1 MKLLRLLS
9 LSWDSCSQV
18 RLLRRREFWGSS
30 TQLHSEPER
39 ERKQAMKFPHI
50 IGFAAAALLAWA
62 APSLS
67 TESTGAPAP
76 PPSLADRV
84 PLYANL
90 GSNHKRIS
98 TRVPATQQY
107 FDQGLRL
114 VYGFNHAE
122 AIRSFTRAAE
132 LDPTCGLCYWGI
144 ALAYGPHVNAPMDSA
159 SGVAAYAAAQK
170 ALALTSHATAPE
182 RAYIEAVA
190 QRYEADPPTDRA
202 RLDTLYSRAMERV
215 AKTYPKDLDA
225 ATLYAESL
233 MDLRP
238 WSYWRP
244 DGTPYPGTTDIVRQL
259 ERVILRN
266 PNHPGACHYYIHAVE
281 AVNPQAAV
289 PCAERLA
296 RLMPGE
302 GHMVH
307 MPAHIYIR
315 VGQWNDAIQA
325 NQHAIHTDDVFI
337 EGQHPM
343 GVYPLAYY
351 PHNIHFL
358 AFASTMAGRSAQA
371 IEAANTLTSKV
382 NLDAAR
388 QVGLLQEML
397 PYHALTLTTF
407 GKWDEVLAEPLPPK
421 DIRFSYALAHYAR
434 GVAHAAKG
442 QWVEAQAALDT
453 VTAINSATLE
463 GADGKTALSV
473 AVHALSGEIA
483 TRRGDLDAGINHFR
497 EAVKI
502 EDAGLYFEPPKWY
515 YPIRHSLGA
524 ALVKA
529 GQNVEA
535 EKVYREDLRRFPK
548 NGWSQFGLAQ
558 ALRAQGK
565 NTEADAAEAGFRR
578 AWASTDVTLK
588 ASRF

>member
-1 MKLLRLLS
+1 MK
-9 LSWDSCSQV
+9 
-18 RLLRRREFWGSS
+18 SS
-30 TQLHSEPER
+30 H
-39 ERKQAMKFPHI
+39 M
-50 IGFAAAALLAWA
+50 IGFAVAVLLACA
-62 APSLS
+62 APSS
-67 TESTGAPAP
+67 GTESTAEPSP
-76 PPSLADRV
+76 PKSNSDTV
-84 PLYANL
+84 PLYTNL
-90 GSNHKRIS
+90 GSHHKRIS
-98 TRVPATQQY
+98 TRVEATQQY

-132 LDPTCGLCYWGI
+132 LDPTCAMCYWGI
-144 ALAYGPHVNAPMDSA
+144 ALAYGPNVNAPMDSA
-159 SGVAAYAAAQK
+159 SGLAAYAAAQK
-170 ALALTSHATAPE
+170 ALALKSHGTAAE

-190 QRYEADPPTDRA
+190 QRYAEVPPTDRA
-202 RLDTLYSRAMERV
+202 RLDTLYSRAMGRV
-215 AKTYPKDLDA
+215 AKTNPNDLDA

-238 WSYWRP
+238 WNYWRP
-244 DGTPYPGTTDIVRQL
+244 NGTPYPGTNEIVRQL
-259 ERVILRN
+259 QKVISRN

-281 AVNPQAAV
+281 AVNPKAAV

-315 VGQWNDAIQA
+315 VGRWNDAVEA
-325 NQHAIHTDDVFI
+325 NQHAIHTDEEFI

-371 IEAANTLTSKV
+371 IEASNTLASKV
-382 NLDAAR
+382 NLDVAR
-388 QVGLLQEML
+388 QVGMLQEMV

-407 GKWDEVLAEPLPPK
+407 GKWDEVLAEPLPPE
-421 DIRFSYALAHYAR
+421 DIRFSYAMAQYAR

-442 QWVEAQAALDT
+442 QWPEAQAALDT
-453 VTAINSATLE
+453 VTAINAATSE
-463 GADGKTALSV
+463 GADGKTALSI
-473 AVHALSGEIA
+473 AVHALSGEIT
-483 TRRGDLDAGINHFR
+483 TRRGDLDAGIKHFR
-497 EAVKI
+497 EAAKI

-529 GQNVEA
+529 GRNAEA
-535 EKVYREDLRRFPK
+535 EKVYRQDLRRFPE
-548 NGWSQFGLAQ
+548 NGWSLFGLAQ
-558 ALRAQGK
+558 ALRAQK
-565 NTEADAAEAGFRR
+565 KDTEAAAVEVRFHR
-578 AWASTDVTLK
+578 AWASTDVTLT
-588 ASRF
+588 ASRL

>member
-1 MKLLRLLS
+1 MK
-9 LSWDSCSQV
+9 
-18 RLLRRREFWGSS
+18 SS
-30 TQLHSEPER
+30 H
-39 ERKQAMKFPHI
+39 M
-50 IGFAAAALLAWA
+50 IGFALAVLLACA
-62 APSLS
+62 TPSS
-67 TESTGAPAP
+67 GTESTAEPSP
-76 PPSLADRV
+76 PKSNSDTV
-84 PLYANL
+84 PLYTNL
-90 GSNHKRIS
+90 GSHHKRIS
-98 TRVPATQQY
+98 TRVEATQQY

-132 LDPTCGLCYWGI
+132 LDPTCAMCYWGI
-144 ALAYGPHVNAPMDSA
+144 ALAYGPNVNAPMDSA

-170 ALALTSHATAPE
+170 ALALKSHGTAAE

-190 QRYEADPPTDRA
+190 QRYAEVPPTDRT
-202 RLDTLYSRAMERV
+202 RLDTVYSRAMGRV
-215 AKTYPKDLDA
+215 ANTYPKDLDA

-238 WSYWRP
+238 WNYWKP
-244 DGTPYPGTTDIVRQL
+244 NGTPYPGTNEIVRQL
-259 ERVILRN
+259 KKVISRN

-281 AVNPQAAV
+281 AVNPKAAV

-315 VGQWNDAIQA
+315 VGRWNDAVEA
-325 NQHAIHTDDVFI
+325 NQHAIHTDEEFI

-371 IEAANTLTSKV
+371 IEASNTLTSKV
-382 NLDAAR
+382 NLDVAR
-388 QVGLLQEML
+388 QVAMLQEMV

-407 GKWDEVLAEPLPPK
+407 GKWDEVLAEPLPPE
-421 DIRFSYALAHYAR
+421 DIRFSYAMAQYAR
-434 GVAHAAKG
+434 GVAHAAKE
-442 QWVEAQAALDT
+442 QWPEAQTALET
-453 VTAINSATLE
+453 VTGINAATPE
-463 GADGKTALSV
+463 GADGKTALSI

-483 TRRGDLDAGINHFR
+483 TRRGDLDAGIKHFR
-497 EAVKI
+497 EAAKI
-502 EDAGLYFEPPKWY
+502 EDGGLYFEPPKWY

-529 GQNVEA
+529 GRNAEA
-535 EKVYREDLRRFPK
+535 EKVYREDLRRFPE
-548 NGWSQFGLAQ
+548 NGWSLFGLTQ

-565 NTEADAAEAGFRR
+565 DTEAAAVEARFHR
-578 AWASTDVTLK
+578 AWASTDVTLT
-588 ASRF
+588 ASRL

>member
-1 MKLLRLLS
+1 MIKRIWS
-9 LSWDSCSQV
+9 K
-18 RLLRRREFWGSS
+18 
-30 TQLHSEPER
+30 QLHSAFGR
-39 ERKQAMKFPHI
+39 RYVMTSTHI
-50 IGFAAAALLAWA
+50 IAFAVAALLACGG
-62 APSLS
+62 PSWG
-67 TESTGAPAP
+67 TESTVAPAP
-76 PPSLADRV
+76 STSNAETV
-84 PLYANL
+84 PLYTNL
-90 GSNHKRIS
+90 GSHTKRIS
-98 TRVPATQQY
+98 TNVAATQQY

-132 LDPTCGLCYWGI
+132 LDPTCAMCYWGI
-144 ALAYGPHVNAPMDSA
+144 ALAYGPNVNAPMDAA
-159 SGVAAYAAAQK
+159 SGGAAYAAAQK
-170 ALALTSHATAPE
+170 ALGLKSRATAAE

-190 QRYEADPPTDRA
+190 QRYAETPPTDRA
-202 RLDTLYSRAMERV
+202 PLDTAYSRAMKRV
-215 AKTYPKDLDA
+215 ASTYANDLDA

-238 WSYWRP
+238 WNYWRP
-244 DGTPYPGTTDIVRQL
+244 DGTPYPGTNELVRQL
-259 ERVILRN
+259 RKVLSRN

-281 AVNPQAAV
+281 AVNPKAAV

-315 VGQWNDAIQA
+315 VGRWNDAVQA
-325 NQHAIHTDDVFI
+325 NQHAIHTDEVFI

-371 IEAANTLTSKV
+371 IEASNTLTGKV
-382 NLDAAR
+382 NVDVAR
-388 QVGLLQEML
+388 QVGMLQEML

-407 GKWDEVLAEPLPPK
+407 GKWDDVLAQPLPPE
-421 DIRFSYALAHYAR
+421 DIRFSYAMAHYAR

-442 QWVEAQAALDT
+442 QWPEAQAALDT
-453 VTAINSATLE
+453 VTAINAATPD
-463 GADGKTALSV
+463 GAEGKTALSI

-483 TRRGDLDAGINHFR
+483 TRRGDLEAGLTHFR
-497 EAVKI
+497 EAAKI
-502 EDAGLYFEPPKWY
+502 EDGGLYFEPPKWY

-524 ALVKA
+524 TLLKA
-529 GQNVEA
+529 RHPAEA
-535 EKVYREDLRRFPK
+535 EKVYRTDLRRFPE
-548 NGWSQFGLAQ
+548 NGWSLFGLAQ
-558 ALRAQGK
+558 ALRAQK
-565 NTEADAAEAGFRR
+565 KHSEADAVEARFRK
-578 AWASTDVTLK
+578 AWASTDVTLT

>member
-1 MKLLRLLS
+1 MKL
-9 LSWDSCSQV
+9 
-18 RLLRRREFWGSS
+18 
-30 TQLHSEPER
+30 T
-39 ERKQAMKFPHI
+39 HI
-50 IGFAAAALLAWA
+50 IAFAVAALLACGS
-62 APSLS
+62 PSWG
-67 TESTGAPAP
+67 TESTVAPAP
-76 PPSLADRV
+76 PTSNAETV
-84 PLYANL
+84 PLYTNL
-90 GSNHKRIS
+90 GSHTKRIS
-98 TRVPATQQY
+98 TNVAATQQY

-132 LDPTCGLCYWGI
+132 LDPTCAMCYWGI
-144 ALAYGPHVNAPMDSA
+144 ALAYGPNVNAPMDAA
-159 SGVAAYAAAQK
+159 SGGAAYAAAQK
-170 ALALTSHATAPE
+170 ALGLKSRATAAE

-190 QRYEADPPTDRA
+190 QRYAETPPTDRA
-202 RLDTLYSRAMERV
+202 PLDTAYSRAMKRV
-215 AKTYPKDLDA
+215 ASTYANDLDA

-238 WSYWRP
+238 WNYWRP
-244 DGTPYPGTTDIVRQL
+244 DGTPYPGTNELVRQL
-259 ERVILRN
+259 RKVLSRN

-281 AVNPQAAV
+281 AVNPKAAV

-315 VGQWNDAIQA
+315 VGRWNDAVQA
-325 NQHAIHTDDVFI
+325 NQHAIHTDEVFI

-371 IEAANTLTSKV
+371 IEASNTLTGKV
-382 NLDAAR
+382 NLDVAR
-388 QVGLLQEML
+388 QVGMLQEML

-407 GKWDEVLAEPLPPK
+407 GKWDDVLAQPLPPE
-421 DIRFSYALAHYAR
+421 DIRFSYAMAHYAR

-442 QWVEAQAALDT
+442 QWPEAQAALDT
-453 VTAINSATLE
+453 VTAINAATPE
-463 GADGKTALSV
+463 GADGKTALSI

-483 TRRGDLDAGINHFR
+483 TRRGDLDAGTNHFR

-515 YPIRHSLGA
+515 YPMRHSLGA
-524 ALVKA
+524 ALLKA
-529 GQNVEA
+529 EQNAEA
-535 EKVYREDLRRFPK
+535 EKVYHEDLRRFPE
-548 NGWSQFGLAQ
+548 NGWSLFGLAQ

-565 NTEADAAEAGFRR
+565 NTEAAAAEARFRR
-578 AWASTDVTLK
+578 AWASTDVTLT
-588 ASRF
+588 ATRF

>member
-1 MKLLRLLS
+1 MRTSVLS
-9 LSWDSCSQV
+9 SKVETLK
-18 RLLRRREFWGSS
+18 
-30 TQLHSEPER
+30 TQFKRIS
-39 ERKQAMKFPHI
+39 AF
-50 IGFAAAALLAWA
+50 GFAAAVLLASA
-62 APSLS
+62 APSWG
-67 TESTGAPAP
+67 TESTVAAAP
-76 PPSLADRV
+76 PKTVSGTV
-84 PLYANL
+84 PLYTNL
-90 GSNHKRIS
+90 GSHHKPIS
-98 TRVPATQQY
+98 TRVAATQQY
-107 FDQGLRL
+107 FDQGLRF

-132 LDPTCGLCYWGI
+132 LDPTCAMCYWGI

-170 ALALTSHATAPE
+170 ALALKSHATAPE
-182 RAYIEAVA
+182 RAYIEAIA
-190 QRYEADPPTDRA
+190 QRYEEVPGTDRV
-202 RLDTLYSRAMERV
+202 RLDTSYSHAMEQV
-215 AKTYPKDLDA
+215 AKTYADDLDA

-238 WSYWRP
+238 WNYWQP
-244 DGTPYPGTTDIVRQL
+244 DGTPYPGTNEIVRQL
-259 ERVILRN
+259 KRVITRN

-281 AVNPQAAV
+281 AVNPEAAV

-315 VGQWNDAIQA
+315 VGRWNDAVQA
-325 NQHAIHTDDVFI
+325 NQHAIHTDEVFI

-358 AFASTMAGRSAQA
+358 AFASTMAGRSGQA
-371 IEAANTLTSKV
+371 IEAANTLASKV
-382 NLDAAR
+382 NVDAAR
-388 QVGLLQEML
+388 QVGMLQEML

-407 GKWDEVLAEPLPPK
+407 GKWDEVLAEPLPPE
-421 DIRFSYALAHYAR
+421 DIRFSYAMAHYAR

-442 QWVEAQAALDT
+442 QWAEAQAALDT
-453 VTAINSATLE
+453 VMAINAATSK
-463 GADGKTALSV
+463 GADGKTALSI
-473 AVHALSGEIA
+473 AVRALSGEIA
-483 TRRGDLDAGINHFR
+483 TRRGDFDAGTNHFR
-497 EAVKI
+497 EAAKI

-524 ALVKA
+524 ALLKA
-529 GQNVEA
+529 GQHAEA
-535 EKVYREDLRRFPK
+535 EKVYREDLQRFPE
-548 NGWSQFGLAQ
+548 NGWSLFGLAQ

-565 NTEADAAEAGFRR
+565 NTEATAAEARFRR
-578 AWASTDVTLK
+578 AWANTDVRLT

>member
-1 MKLLRLLS
+1 MTFSHLI
-9 LSWDSCSQV
+9 V
-18 RLLRRREFWGSS
+18 
-30 TQLHSEPER
+30 
-39 ERKQAMKFPHI
+39 
-50 IGFAAAALLAWA
+50 FAAAALLGSA
-62 APSLS
+62 APSS
-67 TESTGAPAP
+67 GIGPTVAPAP
-76 PPSLADRV
+76 PRNLPDTV
-84 PLYANL
+84 PLYTNL
-90 GSNHKRIS
+90 GSHHKRIS
-98 TRVPATQQY
+98 TRVPATQRY

-114 VYGFNHAE
+114 VYGFNHSE
-122 AIRSFTRAAE
+122 AIRSFTRAAN
-132 LDPTCGLCYWGI
+132 LDSTCAMCYWGI
-144 ALAYGPHVNAPMDSA
+144 ALAYGPHVNAPMDPA
-159 SGVAAYAAAQK
+159 SGVAAYAAVQSARS
-170 ALALTSHATAPE
+170 LMRYATPRE
-182 RAYIEAVA
+182 RAYIRAVS
-190 QRYEADPPTDRA
+190 QRYTAVPPPNRA
-202 RLDTLYSRAMERV
+202 PLDTLYSRAMGRI
-215 AKTYPKDLDA
+215 ANTYTDDLDA

-238 WSYWRP
+238 WNYWRP
-244 DGTPYPGTTDIVRQL
+244 DGTPYAGTNEIVRQL
-259 ERVILRN
+259 RRVISRN

-315 VGQWNDAIQA
+315 VGRWNDAVQT
-325 NQHAIHTDDVFI
+325 NQHAISTDEMFI

-371 IEAANTLTSKV
+371 IEASRALTSKV

-388 QVGLLQEML
+388 QVGMLQEML

-407 GKWDEVLAEPLPPK
+407 GRWDDVLAEPLPPS
-421 DIRFSYALAHYAR
+421 DIRFPYAMAYYAR

-442 QWVEAQAALDT
+442 QWADAQAALDT
-453 VTAINSATLE
+453 VTAINAATPA
-463 GADGKTALSV
+463 GADSKTALSI
-473 AVHALSGEIA
+473 AVHALLGEIA
-483 TRRGDLDAGINHFR
+483 NRRGDVNAGINHFR
-497 EAVKI
+497 EAVAI

-524 ALVKA
+524 ALFRA
-529 GQNVEA
+529 GRNAEA
-535 EKVYREDLRRFPK
+535 EQVYREDLRRFPE
-548 NGWSQFGLAQ
+548 NGWSLFGLAQ
-558 ALRAQGK
+558 ALGAQGK
-565 NTEADAAEAGFRR
+565 NAEAAAVDARFRR
-578 AWASTDVTLK
+578 AWAGADVTLT

>member
-1 MKLLRLLS
+1 MTS
-9 LSWDSCSQV
+9 I
-18 RLLRRREFWGSS
+18 
-30 TQLHSEPER
+30 
-39 ERKQAMKFPHI
+39 HI
-50 IGFAAAALLAWA
+50 IGFSAAVLLACA
-62 APSLS
+62 APSLG
-67 TESTGAPAP
+67 TESTAESSP
-76 PPSLADRV
+76 PKNNSDTV
-84 PLYANL
+84 PLYTNL
-90 GSNHKRIS
+90 GSHHKRIS
-98 TRVPATQQY
+98 TKVAVTQQY

-132 LDPTCGLCYWGI
+132 LDPTCAMCYWGI
-144 ALAYGPHVNAPMDSA
+144 ALAYGPNINAPMDSA

-170 ALALTSHATAPE
+170 ALALKSHATAAE

-190 QRYEADPPTDRA
+190 QRYAEVPPTDRA
-202 RLDTLYSRAMERV
+202 QLDTLYSRAMGRV
-215 AKTYPKDLDA
+215 AKANANDLDA

-238 WSYWRP
+238 WNYWRP
-244 DGTPYPGTTDIVRQL
+244 DGTPYPGTNEIVRQL
-259 ERVILRN
+259 RKVISRN

-281 AVNPQAAV
+281 AVNPKAAV

-315 VGQWNDAIQA
+315 VGRWNDAVEA
-325 NQHAIHTDDVFI
+325 NQHAIHTDEVFI

-358 AFASTMAGRSAQA
+358 AFASTMAGRSKQA
-371 IEAANTLTSKV
+371 IESSNTLTSKV
-382 NLDAAR
+382 NVDVAR
-388 QVGLLQEML
+388 QVGMLQEML

-407 GKWDEVLAEPLPPK
+407 GKWDDVLAVPLPPE
-421 DIRFSYALAHYAR
+421 DIRFSYAMAHYAR
-434 GVAHAAKG
+434 GVAHAAKE
-442 QWVEAQAALDT
+442 QWPEAQAALDT
-453 VTAINSATLE
+453 VTAINAATPE
-463 GADGKTALSV
+463 GADGKTALSI

-483 TRRGDLDAGINHFR
+483 TRHGDLEAGINHFR

-529 GQNVEA
+529 GRNAEA
-535 EKVYREDLRRFPK
+535 EKVYREDLRRFPE
-548 NGWSQFGLAQ
+548 NGWSLFGLAQ
-558 ALRAQGK
+558 ALRAQRK
-565 NTEADAAEAGFRR
+565 NAEADAVEARFRR
-578 AWASTDVTLK
+578 AWASTDVTLT

>member
-1 MKLLRLLS
+1 MT
-9 LSWDSCSQV
+9 
-18 RLLRRREFWGSS
+18 S
-30 TQLHSEPER
+30 T
-39 ERKQAMKFPHI
+39 HI
-50 IGFAAAALLAWA
+50 IAFAVAALLACGG
-62 APSLS
+62 PSWG
-67 TESTGAPAP
+67 TESTVAPAP
-76 PPSLADRV
+76 PTSNAETV
-84 PLYANL
+84 PLYTNL
-90 GSNHKRIS
+90 GSHTKRIS
-98 TRVPATQQY
+98 TNVAATQQY

-132 LDPTCGLCYWGI
+132 LDPTCAMCYWGI
-144 ALAYGPHVNAPMDSA
+144 ALAYGPNVNAPMDAA
-159 SGVAAYAAAQK
+159 SGGAAYAAAQK
-170 ALALTSHATAPE
+170 ALALKSRATAAE

-190 QRYEADPPTDRA
+190 QRYAETPPMDRA
-202 RLDTLYSRAMERV
+202 PLDTAYSRAMKRV
-215 AKTYPKDLDA
+215 ASTYANDLDA

-238 WSYWRP
+238 WNYWRP
-244 DGTPYPGTTDIVRQL
+244 DGTPYPGTNELVRQL
-259 ERVILRN
+259 RKVLSRN

-281 AVNPQAAV
+281 AVNPKAAV

-315 VGQWNDAIQA
+315 VGRWNDAVQA
-325 NQHAIHTDDVFI
+325 NQHAIHTDEVFI
-337 EGQHPM
+337 EGQHPV

-371 IEAANTLTSKV
+371 IEASNTLTGKV
-382 NLDAAR
+382 NLDVAR
-388 QVGLLQEML
+388 QVGMLQEML

-407 GKWDEVLAEPLPPK
+407 GKWDDVLAQPLPPE
-421 DIRFSYALAHYAR
+421 DIRFSYAMAHYAR

-442 QWVEAQAALDT
+442 QWPEAQAALDT
-453 VTAINSATLE
+453 VTAINAATPD
-463 GADGKTALSV
+463 GAEGKTALSI

-483 TRRGDLDAGINHFR
+483 TRRGDLEAGLTHFR
-497 EAVKI
+497 EAAKI
-502 EDAGLYFEPPKWY
+502 EDGGLYFEPPKWY

-524 ALVKA
+524 TLLKA
-529 GQNVEA
+529 RHPAEA
-535 EKVYREDLRRFPK
+535 EKVYRTDLRRFPE
-548 NGWSQFGLAQ
+548 NGWSLFGLAQ
-558 ALRAQGK
+558 ALRAQK
-565 NTEADAAEAGFRR
+565 KHSEADAVEARFRK
-578 AWASTDVTLK
+578 AWASTDVTLT

>member
-1 MKLLRLLS
+1 MK
-9 LSWDSCSQV
+9 
-18 RLLRRREFWGSS
+18 S
-30 TQLHSEPER
+30 TY
-39 ERKQAMKFPHI
+39 I
-50 IGFAAAALLAWA
+50 IGFVAAALLAGASPSWGKESTV
-62 APSLS
+62 APGPKSLS
-67 TESTGAPAP
+67 DS
-76 PPSLADRV
+76 V
-84 PLYANL
+84 PLYTNL
-90 GSNHKRIS
+90 GSHHKQIS
-98 TRVPATQQY
+98 TRVAAAQQY
-107 FDQGLRL
+107 FDQGLRF

-132 LDPTCGLCYWGI
+132 LDSSCAMCYWGI

-159 SGVAAYAAAQK
+159 SGVAAYAAVQK
-170 ALALTSHATAPE
+170 ALTLKSHATASE

-190 QRYEADPPTDRA
+190 QRYEATPPADQA
-202 RLDTLYSRAMERV
+202 RLDKLYARAMERV
-215 AKTYPKDLDA
+215 AKTYADDLDA

-238 WSYWRP
+238 WNYWQP
-244 DGTPYPGTTDIVRQL
+244 DGTPYPGTNEIVRQL
-259 ERVILRN
+259 KRVITRN

-296 RLMPGE
+296 QLMPGE

-315 VGQWNDAIQA
+315 VGRWNDAVQA
-325 NQHAIHTDDVFI
+325 NQHAIHSDEVFI

-371 IEAANTLTSKV
+371 IQASDTLTSKV
-382 NLDAAR
+382 NVDAAR
-388 QVGLLQEML
+388 QVEMLQEML
-397 PYHALTLTTF
+397 PYHVLTLTTF
-407 GKWDEVLAEPLPPK
+407 GKWDEVLAEPLPPA
-421 DIRFSYALAHYAR
+421 DIRFSYAMACYAR

-442 QWVEAQAALDT
+442 QWAEAQAALDT
-453 VTAINSATLE
+453 VTAIDTETPEN
-463 GADGKTALSV
+463 ADGKTALSI

-483 TRRGDLDAGINHFR
+483 TRRGDLETGTHHFR
-497 EAVKI
+497 EAAKI
-502 EDAGLYFEPPKWY
+502 EDRGLYFEPPKWF

-524 ALVKA
+524 ALLKSNQHA
-529 GQNVEA
+529 EA
-535 EKVYREDLRRFPK
+535 EKVYREDLRRFPE
-548 NGWSQFGLAQ
+548 NGWSLFGLAQ
-558 ALRAQGK
+558 ALQAQGK
-565 NTEADAAEAGFRR
+565 NTEAAAAEARFRR
-578 AWASTDVTLK
+578 AWASTDVTLT

>member
-1 MKLLRLLS
+1 
-9 LSWDSCSQV
+9 
-18 RLLRRREFWGSS
+18 
-30 TQLHSEPER
+30 
-39 ERKQAMKFPHI
+39 MKFQHI
-50 IGFAAAALLAWA
+50 IGFATAALLACA
-62 APSLS
+62 APSFA
-67 TESTGAPAP
+67 TEATTVSVSERSHSDT
-76 PPSLADRV
+76 V
-84 PLYANL
+84 PLYTNL
-90 GSNHKRIS
+90 GSHHKRIS
-98 TRVPATQQY
+98 TKVPAAQQY

-132 LDPTCGLCYWGI
+132 LDPTCAMCYWGI
-144 ALAYGPHVNAPMDSA
+144 ALAYGPHVNAPMDAA

-170 ALALTSHATAPE
+170 ARSLQSHATAPE
-182 RAYIEAVA
+182 RAYIEALA

-202 RLDTLYSRAMERV
+202 RLDATYSRAMKKV
-215 AKTYPKDLDA
+215 AKIYPKDVDA

-238 WSYWRP
+238 WNYWRP
-244 DGTPYPGTTDIVRQL
+244 DGTPYPGTTEIVRQL
-259 ERVILRN
+259 ERVISQN

-281 AVNPQAAV
+281 AVNPEAAV

-315 VGQWNDAIQA
+315 VGRWNDAIEA
-325 NQHAIHTDDVFI
+325 NQHAIHSDEMFI
-337 EGQHPM
+337 EGQHPV

-371 IEAANTLTSKV
+371 IEASNTLTSKV

-388 QVGLLQEML
+388 QVGMLQEML

-407 GKWDEVLAEPLPPK
+407 GKWDEVLAQPLPPE
-421 DIRFSYALAHYAR
+421 DIRFSYAMAFYAR
-434 GVAHAAKG
+434 GVTYAAKG
-442 QWVEAQAALDT
+442 EWAEAQAALDT
-453 VTAINSATLE
+453 VTAADAATPN
-463 GADGKTALSV
+463 GAEGKTALSI
-473 AVHALSGEIA
+473 AVQALTGEIA
-483 TRRGDLDAGINHFR
+483 TRRGDVDAGITHFR
-497 EAVKI
+497 EAARI
-502 EDAGLYFEPPKWY
+502 EDGGLYFEPPKWY

-524 ALVKA
+524 ALLKA
-529 GQNVEA
+529 GRHAEA
-535 EKVYREDLRRFPK
+535 EKVYREDLRRFPE
-548 NGWSQFGLAQ
+548 NGWSLFGLAQ

-565 NTEADAAEAGFRR
+565 QTEAAAEEARFRR
-578 AWASTDVTLK
+578 AWAGTDVTLT

>member
-1 MKLLRLLS
+1 MKS
-9 LSWDSCSQV
+9 
-18 RLLRRREFWGSS
+18 
-30 TQLHSEPER
+30 
-39 ERKQAMKFPHI
+39 PHI
-50 IGFAAAALLAWA
+50 IGFAAAVLLACA
-62 APSLS
+62 APSS
-67 TESTGAPAP
+67 GTESTVAPAP
-76 PPSLADRV
+76 PKSLSDTV
-84 PLYANL
+84 PLYTNL
-90 GSNHKRIS
+90 GSHHKRIS

-132 LDPTCGLCYWGI
+132 LDPTCAMCYWGI

-170 ALALTSHATAPE
+170 ALALKSHATAPE

-190 QRYEADPPTDRA
+190 QRYEAVPPTDRA

-215 AKTYPKDLDA
+215 AKTYPNDLDA

-238 WSYWRP
+238 WNYWRP
-244 DGTPYPGTTDIVRQL
+244 DGTPYPGTNEIVRQL
-259 ERVILRN
+259 QRVISRN

-315 VGQWNDAIQA
+315 VGRWNDAVQA
-325 NQHAIHTDDVFI
+325 NQHAIHTDEVFI

-371 IEAANTLTSKV
+371 IEASNTLTSKV

-388 QVGLLQEML
+388 QVGMLQEML

-407 GKWDEVLAEPLPPK
+407 GKWDDVLAEPLPPE
-421 DIRFSYALAHYAR
+421 DIRFSYAMASLRPRRGAR
-434 GVAHAAKG
+434 RQGTVGGGASRARHGDGDQRRDARRCRWQDG
-442 QWVEAQAALDT
+442 ALDRR
-453 VTAINSATLE
+453 AR
-463 GADGKTALSV
+463 
-473 AVHALSGEIA
+473 AVRRDRHPPRRP
-483 TRRGDLDAGINHFR
+483 RRGHQPLPGGGQDRGRGTLLRTAQVVLPD
-497 EAVKI
+497 
-502 EDAGLYFEPPKWY
+502 
-515 YPIRHSLGA
+515 S
-524 ALVKA
+524 ALA
-529 GQNVEA
+529 
-535 EKVYREDLRRFPK
+535 R
-548 NGWSQFGLAQ
+548 
-558 ALRAQGK
+558 
-565 NTEADAAEAGFRR
+565 RR
-578 AWASTDVTLK
+578 AVEGGTNMPRPRRCIARTSGASPRTAGPCSGSRRRSGRRGRTPK
-588 ASRF
+588 RPQRKRASAERGRART

>member
-1 MKLLRLLS
+1 MI
-9 LSWDSCSQV
+9 
-18 RLLRRREFWGSS
+18 S
-30 TQLHSEPER
+30 T
-39 ERKQAMKFPHI
+39 HI
-50 IGFAAAALLAWA
+50 IGLAAAVLLT
-62 APSLS
+62 S
-67 TESTGAPAP
+67 TVSSWGIEPATEP
-76 PPSLADRV
+76 ATPKRISETV
-84 PLYANL
+84 PLYTNL
-90 GSNHKRIS
+90 GSHHKPIS
-98 TRVPATQQY
+98 TRVPAAQQY
-107 FDQGLRL
+107 FDQGLRF
-114 VYGFNHAE
+114 VYGFNHTE

-132 LDPTCGLCYWGI
+132 LDSTCAMCYWGI
-144 ALAYGPHVNAPMDSA
+144 ALAYGPHVNAPMDQA

-170 ALALTSHATAPE
+170 SLALKSQATAPE

-190 QRYEADPPTDRA
+190 QRYEAVPPTDRV
-202 RLDTLYSRAMERV
+202 RLDKLYSRAMERI
-215 AKTYPKDLDA
+215 ADTYPEDLDA

-238 WSYWRP
+238 WNYWQP
-244 DGTPYPGTTDIVRQL
+244 DGTPYPGTDEIVGRLQ
-259 ERVILRN
+259 RVISRN

-281 AVNPQAAV
+281 AVNPQAAL

-296 RLMPGE
+296 QLMPGE

-315 VGQWNDAIQA
+315 VGRWNDAVQA
-325 NQHAIHTDDVFI
+325 NQHAIHTDEVFI

-358 AFASTMAGRSAQA
+358 AFASTMAGRGAQA

-382 NLDAAR
+382 NVDAAR

-407 GKWDEVLAEPLPPK
+407 GKWDDVLAEPLPPA
-421 DIRFSYALAHYAR
+421 DIRFSYAMAHYAR

-442 QWVEAQAALDT
+442 QWAEAQAELDM
-453 VTAINSATLE
+453 VTAINDATPE
-463 GADGKTALSV
+463 GADGKTALSI
-473 AVHALSGEIA
+473 AVHALSGEIT
-483 TRRGDLDAGINHFR
+483 TRRGDLDAGTIHFR
-497 EAVKI
+497 EAAKI

-524 ALVKA
+524 ALLKA
-529 GQNVEA
+529 GKNAEA
-535 EKVYREDLRRFPK
+535 EKVYREDLARFPD
-548 NGWSQFGLAQ
+548 NGWSLFGLAQ
-558 ALRAQGK
+558 ALRAQAK
-565 NTEADAAEAGFRR
+565 NIEAAEADARFRR
-578 AWASTDVTLK
+578 AWANTDVTLT

>member
-1 MKLLRLLS
+1 MK
-9 LSWDSCSQV
+9 
-18 RLLRRREFWGSS
+18 SS
-30 TQLHSEPER
+30 H
-39 ERKQAMKFPHI
+39 M
-50 IGFAAAALLAWA
+50 IGFAVAVLLACA
-62 APSLS
+62 APSS
-67 TESTGAPAP
+67 GTESTAEPSP
-76 PPSLADRV
+76 PKSNSDTV
-84 PLYANL
+84 PLYTNL
-90 GSNHKRIS
+90 GSHQKRIS
-98 TRVPATQQY
+98 TKVEATQQY

-132 LDPTCGLCYWGI
+132 LDPTCAMCYWGI
-144 ALAYGPHVNAPMDSA
+144 ALAYGPNVNAPMDSA

-170 ALALTSHATAPE
+170 ALTLKSHATAAE

-190 QRYEADPPTDRA
+190 QRYAEVPPTDRA
-202 RLDTLYSRAMERV
+202 RLDTLYSRAMGRV
-215 AKTYPKDLDA
+215 AKTNPNDLDA

-238 WSYWRP
+238 WNYWRP
-244 DGTPYPGTTDIVRQL
+244 NGTPYPGTNEIVRQL
-259 ERVILRN
+259 KKVISRN

-315 VGQWNDAIQA
+315 VGRWNDAVEA
-325 NQHAIHTDDVFI
+325 NQHAIHTDEEFI

-371 IEAANTLTSKV
+371 IEASNTLTSKV
-382 NLDAAR
+382 NLDVAR
-388 QVGLLQEML
+388 QVGMLQEMV

-407 GKWDEVLAEPLPPK
+407 GKWDEVLAEPLPPE
-421 DIRFSYALAHYAR
+421 DIRFSYAMAHYAR

-442 QWVEAQAALDT
+442 QWTEAQAALDT
-453 VTAINSATLE
+453 VTAINAATPE
-463 GADGKTALSV
+463 GADGKTALSI

-483 TRRGDLDAGINHFR
+483 TRRGDLDAGIKHFR
-497 EAVKI
+497 EAAKI

-524 ALVKA
+524 ALLKA
-529 GQNVEA
+529 GRNAEA
-535 EKVYREDLRRFPK
+535 EKVYRQDLRRFPE
-548 NGWSQFGLAQ
+548 NGWSLFGLAQ
-558 ALRAQGK
+558 ALRAQK
-565 NTEADAAEAGFRR
+565 RIPKRPRWKRVSTERGR
-578 AWASTDVTLK
+578 A
-588 ASRF
+588 RM

>member
-1 MKLLRLLS
+1 MRSLGLLALT
-9 LSWDSCSQV
+9 
-18 RLLRRREFWGSS
+18 G
-30 TQLHSEPER
+30 
-39 ERKQAMKFPHI
+39 RKHAMKSSHI
-50 IGFAAAALLAWA
+50 TVFAAAALLLCA
-62 APSLS
+62 APSWA
-67 TESTGAPAP
+67 TESTDEPAP
-76 PPSLADRV
+76 PTSQSDKV
-84 PLYANL
+84 PLYTNL
-90 GSNHKRIS
+90 GSHHKRIS

-132 LDPTCGLCYWGI
+132 LDPTCAMCYWGI
-144 ALAYGPHVNAPMDSA
+144 ALAYGPHVNAPMDQA
-159 SGVAAYAAAQK
+159 SGVAAYVAVQK
-170 ALALTSHATAPE
+170 ALALKSHATAQE
-182 RAYIEAVA
+182 RAYIKALA
-190 QRYEADPPTDRA
+190 QRYEADPPADRA
-202 RLDTLYSRAMERV
+202 RLDASYSRAMGQV
-215 AKTYPKDLDA
+215 AKSYPKDLDA

-238 WSYWRP
+238 WNYWKP
-244 DGTPYPGTTDIVRQL
+244 DGTPYSETKDIVRQL
-259 ERVILRN
+259 ERVLTRN

-281 AVNPQAAV
+281 AVNPKAAV

-307 MPAHIYIR
+307 MPSHIFIR
-315 VGQWNDAIQA
+315 VGRWNDAVQS
-325 NQHAIHTDDVFI
+325 NHHAIHTDEEFI
-337 EGQHPM
+337 EGQRPM

-351 PHNIHFL
+351 PHNIHFF

-371 IEAANTLTSKV
+371 IEASTTLTTKV

-388 QVGLLQEML
+388 QVGMLQEML

-407 GKWDEVLAEPLPPK
+407 GKWNEVLAEPLPPE
-421 DIRFSYALAHYAR
+421 DIRFSYAMASYAR

-442 QWVEAQAALDT
+442 EWAEAQAALDQ
-453 VTAINSATLE
+453 VTAADAATPE
-463 GADGKTALSV
+463 GAEGKTSLSI

-497 EAVKI
+497 EAAKI

-529 GQNVEA
+529 GQNAEA
-535 EKVYREDLRRFPK
+535 EKVYREDLKRFPE
-548 NGWSQFGLAQ
+548 NGWSLFGLAQ

-565 NTEADAAEAGFRR
+565 NTEADATEARFRR
-578 AWASTDVTLK
+578 AWPDTDVMLT

>member
-1 MKLLRLLS
+1 MKLLRLLG
-9 LSWDSCSQV
+9 LT
-18 RLLRRREFWGSS
+18 G
-30 TQLHSEPER
+30 T
-39 ERKQAMKFPHI
+39 KQAMKLPRI
-50 IGFAAAALLAWA
+50 IAVVSAALLAWA
-62 APSLS
+62 ASGS
-67 TESTGAPAP
+67 ATGSSVAPAP
-76 PPSLADRV
+76 PTSLSGTI
-84 PLYANL
+84 PLYTNL
-90 GSNHKRIS
+90 GSHHKRIS
-98 TRVPATQQY
+98 TKVPAAQQY

-132 LDPTCGLCYWGI
+132 LDPACAMCYWGI

-159 SGVAAYAAAQK
+159 SGVAAYAAVQK
-170 ALALTSHATAPE
+170 ALLLKSHATAPE
-182 RAYIEAVA
+182 RAYLEALA
-190 QRYEADPPTDRA
+190 QRYEADPPADRV
-202 RLDTLYSRAMERV
+202 RLDKSYSIAMGQV

-238 WSYWRP
+238 WNYWRP
-244 DGTPYPGTTDIVRQL
+244 DGTPYPGTKEIVHQL
-259 ERVILRN
+259 ASVLTRN

-281 AVNPQAAV
+281 AVNPKAAV

-307 MPAHIYIR
+307 MPSHIFIR
-315 VGQWNDAIQA
+315 VGRWNDAVQA
-325 NQHAIHTDDVFI
+325 NHHAIHTDEEFI
-337 EGQHPM
+337 EGQRPM

-351 PHNIHFL
+351 PHNIHFF

-407 GKWDEVLAEPLPPK
+407 GKWDEVLAAPLPPENL
-421 DIRFSYALAHYAR
+421 RFSYAMAYYAR
-434 GVAHAAKG
+434 GVAHAAKEE
-442 QWVEAQAALDT
+442 WAEAQAALDQ
-453 VTAINSATLE
+453 VTAIDAATPDSAE
-463 GADGKTALSV
+463 GKTALSI

-483 TRRGDLDAGINHFR
+483 TRHGDLDAGITHFR
-497 EAVKI
+497 EAAKI

-529 GQNVEA
+529 GQNAEA
-535 EKVYREDLRRFPK
+535 EKVYREDLRRFPE
-548 NGWSQFGLAQ
+548 NGWSLFGLTQ

-565 NTEADAAEAGFRR
+565 KNEAAAAEARFHK
-578 AWASTDVTLK
+578 AWPDTDVTMT